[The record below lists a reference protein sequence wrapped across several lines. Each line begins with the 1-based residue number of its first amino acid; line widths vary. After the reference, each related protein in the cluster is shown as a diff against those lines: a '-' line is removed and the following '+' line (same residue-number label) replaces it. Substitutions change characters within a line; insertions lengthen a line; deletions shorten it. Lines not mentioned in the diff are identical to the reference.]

1 MQTVQLDAVC
11 TFRAAVKAGCT
22 KSVGEMILTLVE
34 AVLWMQGAPN
44 AIEIGSNRIHPVQWR
59 QNATS
64 ALLAGCTQ
72 SSVDKKQP
80 LQNAPSALEIRCN
93 HYLEGRIH

>member
-1 MQTVQLDAVC
+1 MQLDALC
-11 TFRAAVKAGCT
+11 TYRAAVKAGYT
-22 KSVGEMILTLVE
+22 KNVGEMILSCTVVE
-34 AVLWMQGAPN
+34 AVLWMQGAPS

-72 SSVDKKQP
+72 SSGDKKQP
-80 LQNAPSALEIRCN
+80 LQNVPSALEIRCN
-93 HYLEGRIH
+93 HYLEGSIH